1 MRKWIIITAVIAG
14 LGGAALGTIAGTY
27 FSFHVAT
34 SQHVVTFADRA
45 IADSG
50 LNATYYQLVR
60 DGDFEQLEEFSRD
73 RMLLEAHAITYY
85 FDFLDQ
91 SKQTDAR
98 RLFRRVLLTTGDY
111 EPEAKGKRMILER
124 LDQYAAP

>member
-1 MRKWIIITAVIAG
+1 MRKWIVTTAIVAS
-14 LGGAALGTIAGTY
+14 LGGVALGVIAGTY
-27 FSFHVAT
+27 FGFHVAT
-34 SQHVVTFADRA
+34 SQHVVTLADRA

-60 DGDFEQLEEFSRD
+60 DGDLEQLEEFSRD

-98 RLFRRVLLTTGDY
+98 RLFHRVLLAAGDY
-111 EPEAKGKRMILER
+111 EPKARGKRMILER
-124 LDQYAAP
+124 LGRYAEP

>member
-14 LGGAALGTIAGTY
+14 LGGAALGAIAGTY
-27 FSFHVAT
+27 FGFHVAA

-50 LNATYYQLVR
+50 LNASYYQLVR
-60 DGDFEQLEEFSRD
+60 DRDLEQLEEFSRD

-85 FDFLDQ
+85 FDFLDE

-98 RLFRRVLLTTGDY
+98 RLFRRVLLAASGF

-124 LDQYAAP
+124 LDRYAEP